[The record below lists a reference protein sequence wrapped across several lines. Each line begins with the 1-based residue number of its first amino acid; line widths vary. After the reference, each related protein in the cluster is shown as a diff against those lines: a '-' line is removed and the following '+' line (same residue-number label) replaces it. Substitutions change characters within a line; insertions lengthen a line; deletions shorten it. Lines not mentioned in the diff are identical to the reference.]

1 MYIVI
6 VILIFYIDVIKRICN
21 MKKFDIEVVYDRQD
35 WDSY

>member
-6 VILIFYIDVIKRICN
+6 VILIFYIDVIKMIYN
-21 MKKFDIEVVYDRQD
+21 LKKFDIEVVYDRQD